1 MLDALTYILSFVLAL
16 GILIT
21 VHEFGHFW
29 VARKLGVKVIRFSIG
44 FGKPIWRRQKS
55 RDATEYVLASI
66 PLGGYVKMLDEREM
80 EVPEQDKQ
88 YAFNNKSVRSR
99 FAIVA
104 AGPVFNFLFA
114 IFALW
119 IMYMNG
125 IPGVRAVV
133 GDVEPGTPAAYAGFV
148 KGDQIQRTGD
158 TDTPTW
164 DMVRMVLFEAAL
176 DRKVVDVEVQT
187 ESGNKQIRKLSLNLE
202 KDPIDSTDLISDIGI
217 KRWAPPAVLGKVLA
231 DGPAD
236 QAGLKPGDRILKVN
250 DTPIDGWIEWVRYV
264 RQHPG
269 ETAKIVFDR
278 AGISQSKDMRIGTT
292 EVEGKPIGQ
301 AKVTLKE
308 EYWKKLELRM
318 EYNPWQAMKAG
329 VVKTWD
335 MSVLMLRVLARIAT
349 GQASLRNISGPITIA
364 QYAGDSASL
373 GIIPFLSFLAIVSV
387 SLGVLNLLPIPVL
400 DGGHLLYYLIEMVKG
415 SPVSEQVQATGQ
427 QVGILLLVALMAL
440 AFYNDLIRL
449 FG

>member
-1 MLDALTYILSFVLAL
+1 M
-16 GILIT
+16 
-21 VHEFGHFW
+21 
-29 VARKLGVKVIRFSIG
+29 KIG
-44 FGKPIWRRQKS
+44 S
-55 RDATEYVLASI
+55 
-66 PLGGYVKMLDEREM
+66 
-80 EVPEQDKQ
+80 
-88 YAFNNKSVRSR
+88 
-99 FAIVA
+99 
-104 AGPVFNFLFA
+104 
-114 IFALW
+114 
-119 IMYMNG
+119 
-125 IPGVRAVV
+125 
-133 GDVEPGTPAAYAGFV
+133 
-148 KGDQIQRTGD
+148 
-158 TDTPTW
+158 
-164 DMVRMVLFEAAL
+164 
-176 DRKVVDVEVQT
+176 
-187 ESGNKQIRKLSLNLE
+187 
-202 KDPIDSTDLISDIGI
+202 
-217 KRWAPPAVLGKVLA
+217 
-231 DGPAD
+231 
-236 QAGLKPGDRILKVN
+236 
-250 DTPIDGWIEWVRYV
+250 
-264 RQHPG
+264 
-269 ETAKIVFDR
+269 
-278 AGISQSKDMRIGTT
+278 T

-301 AKVTLKE
+301 VKVALQE

-449 FG
+449 FV